1 MKDSDQPNDERYYAY
16 MLRRFKEAVKEEQE
30 READK

>member
-16 MLRRFKEAVKEEQE
+16 MLRRFKEAMKEE
-30 READK
+30 RESEANK